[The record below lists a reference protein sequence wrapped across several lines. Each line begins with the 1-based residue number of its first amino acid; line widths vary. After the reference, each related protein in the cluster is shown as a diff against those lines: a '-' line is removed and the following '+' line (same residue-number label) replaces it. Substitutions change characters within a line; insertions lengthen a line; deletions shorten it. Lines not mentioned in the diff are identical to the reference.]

1 MNCPNSNRKGF
12 TLVELLVVIII
23 IGILA
28 GITFTGASYVFT
40 VQEEKKARGEIEA
53 LQLAL
58 EQFKNEFGRYPE
70 TTQNSDPNNR
80 SSLLFLALSG
90 FADEFGEPIEDDR
103 NRNFLPADTFT
114 LGKMDGSE
122 IVDYSIDSAVLVQ
135 GKQFDE
141 EVFIV
146 DPWTSPYQYEYPRA
160 DGHNGYLL
168 FSKGPDGDSSTFNSE
183 LTDTPE
189 KAGVDMD
196 NIPPSEPGKW

>member
-1 MNCPNSNRKGF
+1 M
-12 TLVELLVVIII
+12 ELLVVIII

-53 LQLAL
+53 LQMAL

-70 TTQNSDPNNR
+70 TAHADEYDR
-80 SSLLFLALSG
+80 SSLLFRSLSG
-90 FADEFGEPIEDDR
+90 FADEFGEPLKEER
-103 NRNFLPADTFT
+103 NRNFLPADTFS
-114 LGKMDGSE
+114 LGELDGSE
-122 IVDYSIDSAVLVQ
+122 VVGYSMESSVLI
-135 GKQFDE
+135 GDKEFDE

-146 DPWTSPYQYEYPRA
+146 DPWKVPYQYQYPRA

-168 FSKGPDGDSSTFNSE
+168 FSKGPDGDSSSFTSE
-183 LTDTPE
+183 LTDTPT
-189 KAGVDMD
+189 KADIDND

>member
-1 MNCPNSNRKGF
+1 MNCPNSRRKGF

-53 LQLAL
+53 LQMAL

-70 TTQNSDPNNR
+70 TENADEYDR
-80 SSLLFLALSG
+80 SSLLFRSLSG
-90 FADEFGEPIEDDR
+90 FADEFGEPLKEER
-103 NRNFLPADTFT
+103 NRNFLPADTFA
-114 LGKMDGSE
+114 LGELDGSE
-122 IVDYSIDSAVLVQ
+122 VVGYSMESSVLI
-135 GKQFDE
+135 GDKEFDE

-146 DPWTSPYQYEYPRA
+146 DPWKVPYQYQYPRA

-168 FSKGPDGDSSTFNSE
+168 FSKGPDGDSSTFTSE
-183 LTDTPE
+183 LTDTPTQADID
-189 KAGVDMD
+189 KD

>member
-1 MNCPNSNRKGF
+1 MNSPNSRRKGF

-53 LQLAL
+53 LQMAL

-70 TTQNSDPNNR
+70 TANADEYDR
-80 SSLLFLALSG
+80 SSLLFRSLSG
-90 FADEFGEPIEDDR
+90 FADEFGEPLKEER
-103 NRNFLPADTFT
+103 NRNFLPADTFS
-114 LGKMDGSE
+114 LGELDGSE
-122 IVDYSIDSAVLVQ
+122 VVGYSMESSVLI
-135 GKQFDE
+135 GDKEFDE

-146 DPWTSPYQYEYPRA
+146 DPWKVPYQYQYPRA

-168 FSKGPDGDSSTFNSE
+168 FSKGPDGDSSSFTSE
-183 LTDTPE
+183 LTDTPT
-189 KAGVDMD
+189 KADIDTD

>member
-1 MNCPNSNRKGF
+1 MNSPNSRRKGF
-12 TLVELLVVIII
+12 TLVELLVVIVI

-53 LQLAL
+53 LQMAL

-70 TTQNSDPNNR
+70 TANEDEYDR
-80 SSLLFLALSG
+80 SSLLFRSLSG
-90 FADEFGEPIEDDR
+90 FADEFGEPIEDER
-103 NRNFLPADTFT
+103 NRNFLPGDTFT

-122 IVDYSIDSAVLVQ
+122 IANYSIDSSVLLQ